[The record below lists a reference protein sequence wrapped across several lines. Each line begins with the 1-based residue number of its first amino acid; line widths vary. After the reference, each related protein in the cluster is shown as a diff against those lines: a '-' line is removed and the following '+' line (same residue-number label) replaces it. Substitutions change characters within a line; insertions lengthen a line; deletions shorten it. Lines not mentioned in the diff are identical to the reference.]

1 MLHNVGDFSFPDDL
15 VLSRTICQVVGILG
29 LFLLYSGSS
38 LHGGICREG
47 HRQQDGIL
55 LPTFFSSYLMAEKVT
70 RGNVEKEENYEEDV
84 EKDQSV
90 AADQEE
96 SFNEEE
102 KDGNFDNKGVE
113 NEAFEDESKL

>member
-1 MLHNVGDFSFPDDL
+1 
-15 VLSRTICQVVGILG
+15 
-29 LFLLYSGSS
+29 
-38 LHGGICREG
+38 
-47 HRQQDGIL
+47 
-55 LPTFFSSYLMAEKVT
+55 MAEKVT